1 MIKDIYRIITIS
13 FILISVSQDVI
24 KGQRITGKDNG
35 AEDLFTARVKQFGEF
50 SARFNNSEDFKGNPA
65 DSVFRSR
72 MPREKMLPLLFDLS
86 DPRINPQN
94 KSYSPEFVKT
104 MAEFISEVTERGLE
118 LERYSPGVI
127 AEARSRIIYN
137 GKPVTTSVFLNQ
149 EVENGGVKWVIIS
162 VPELFDE
169 EFKQDTSKIRFIQP
183 ASNET
188 DFINLQRA
196 LRDTGYLHEY
206 AYKDFRP
213 DNLSI
218 FLYCLNTGIIQYE
231 YTEEVIYHII
241 SIPGW
246 YFKVKDFNRNEL
258 NSGWLITD
266 LARGNFTPEDFR

>member
-1 MIKDIYRIITIS
+1 MIRIFHRYTVVL
-13 FILISVSQDVI
+13 FLLISLSFPDI
-24 KGQRITGKDNG
+24 KGQKMTGKDNG

-50 SARFNNSEDFKGNPA
+50 SARFNNTEDFNGNPA

-72 MPREKMLPLLFDLS
+72 MPREKMLSLLFDLN

-94 KSYSPEFVKT
+94 KSYSPGYIKT
-104 MAEFISEVTERGLE
+104 RTEFISEIAGKGLE
-118 LERYSPGVI
+118 LDRYSPGII

-137 GKPVTTSVFLNQ
+137 GKPLTTSIFLNQ
-149 EVENGGVKWVIIS
+149 EIENSGLKWVILS
-162 VPELFDE
+162 VPDLFKE
-169 EFKQDTSKIRFIQP
+169 EFKEDSSMIRFIQP
-183 ASNET
+183 TSNET

-196 LRDTGYLHEY
+196 LRDTGYLHQY
-206 AYKDFRP
+206 AYKEFRP
-213 DNLSI
+213 DNLSV

-246 YFKVKDFNRNEL
+246 YFKVKEFNRNEL